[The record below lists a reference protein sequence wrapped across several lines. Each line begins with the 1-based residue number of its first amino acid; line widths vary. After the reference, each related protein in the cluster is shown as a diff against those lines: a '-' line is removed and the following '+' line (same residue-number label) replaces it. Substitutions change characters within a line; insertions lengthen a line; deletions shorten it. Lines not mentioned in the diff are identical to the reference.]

1 MANYK
6 SLYDHEHE
14 EAIAIYCAQNNK
26 EFDEANAYDVVLETF
41 KDNPIKKKYKD
52 KETGEDREYD
62 KTQSVARQI
71 EFQPKTIA
79 RIAAKAEVYKKR
91 FASELYAKNIEQAKK
106 DRVPNLDKLVE
117 NLYLLNIID
126 GQSYLA
132 FVNNLM
138 QIVYS
143 RDNEIPEDDKTCMF
157 FNGVPRNGKSA
168 TAKAICE
175 VEAQYGN
182 VYRASSPKILSAQH
196 AERVYQSHL
205 NYFDEIKSSDI
216 VREDV
221 LSLINGGERE
231 LDPKNKKQYMQHVN
245 TNLIF
250 TSNDLIH
257 LIQRR
262 VSLIKFGNRLN
273 GRPLGEGT
281 LKKII
286 TEIMNSLPDFSCY
299 HELYQTVSTYN
310 ENRVSPLAID
320 AILTFFTSKF
330 GNVSDKSVSSLCA
343 SINFNTHH
351 IYNNFKD
358 TYNKQTISAE
368 RKSAVRI
375 ALQYFTE
382 KGLITEVGYQN
393 CTTKNYSITGQNYLR
408 IMEGYSKLNT
418 KDENNKKISKEE
430 LKELLKPYFY
440 PEESDTDNKK
450 DECHDVADQLFSKEA
465 YIDEKNSLYGKSIG
479 FNPYE
484 IDHNTLQIANISYKR
499 LITQICAVPND
510 IANVKL
516 HVPVND
522 IITDLIKTSV
532 IPDLCNTI
540 TLDFLTRIFRSCIP
554 DFTEQHEQQ
563 LKHIYTST
571 CCLWENGTVDYGE
584 HRKIKSAG
592 QLVFDDYVDW
602 TENFTTESKI
612 KTACQSNSRPLNE
625 QIDDLHIHHWSVIN
639 DDYIAQKQIRNE
651 KLKLL
656 LQENTDVQKLIATL
670 STDDK

>member
-320 AILTFFTSKF
+320 AILTFFTSQF

-450 DECHDVADQLFSKEA
+450 DECHDVADQLFQK
-465 YIDEKNSLYGKSIG
+465 
-479 FNPYE
+479 
-484 IDHNTLQIANISYKR
+484 
-499 LITQICAVPND
+499 
-510 IANVKL
+510 
-516 HVPVND
+516 
-522 IITDLIKTSV
+522 
-532 IPDLCNTI
+532 
-540 TLDFLTRIFRSCIP
+540 
-554 DFTEQHEQQ
+554 
-563 LKHIYTST
+563 KHT
-571 CCLWENGTVDYGE
+571 
-584 HRKIKSAG
+584 
-592 QLVFDDYVDW
+592 
-602 TENFTTESKI
+602 
-612 KTACQSNSRPLNE
+612 
-625 QIDDLHIHHWSVIN
+625 
-639 DDYIAQKQIRNE
+639 
-651 KLKLL
+651 
-656 LQENTDVQKLIATL
+656 
-670 STDDK
+670 